1 MKVFAS
7 EYFIHQVAAYV
18 ARPDDCYFYPIQFES
33 LFSDKIAPIKL
44 FEFLYNWKQVMTML

>member
-18 ARPDDCYFYPIQFES
+18 ARPDDCYFYPVQFES